1 LADRANAVTSR
12 DRIVGAI
19 FVLLVV
25 TVQTHWMGRAVILL
39 SVGLVIAY
47 LVWIAARWNNDPV
60 AVLPMCLL
68 AIAVQ
73 CVHFCEE
80 FLTGFPRQF
89 PKLLGNDAWSDA
101 QFVAFNM
108 AWLTLFV
115 LAALGVYRRVALAY
129 LVILFLAL
137 AGGVGQRP
145 WPSATERHARQV
157 FPRSIHRA
165 IVLAGGDC
173 TAAAI
178 VSKKCARRKR
188 VNVYRPPAF
197 TSSTRAVATGMTASM
212 STGVRA
218 ALFARYKANCASFI
232 STPLS
237 KTWSTILEA

>member
-129 LVILFLAL
+129 LVIFFLAL
-137 AGGVGQRP
+137 AGGVGNGLGHLLL
-145 WPSATERHARQV
+145 SATQGRY
-157 FPRSIHRA
+157 FPGA
-165 IVLAGGDC
+165 F
-173 TAAAI
+173 TAPLCLLVGIALLLRLF
-178 VSKKCARRKR
+178 RR
-188 VNVYRPPAF
+188 NVYAE
-197 TSSTRAVATGMTASM
+197 SA
-212 STGVRA
+212 
-218 ALFARYKANCASFI
+218 
-232 STPLS
+232 
-237 KTWSTILEA
+237 